1 MAESGIDLSQM
12 VSKLLAEPE
21 LLSQIAQTLGV
32 SGEAN
37 TPTTNDGAAATSTEP
52 QEVSTAAPLP
62 DISALG
68 GMLGSLLGGKRMEGG
83 ESEGRGRGGDD
94 GRIALLGALRPFCNS
109 HRCRTIDYMI
119 SICRLSQT
127 LRMGG
132 GR

>member
-12 VSKLLAEPE
+12 VSKLLSEPE

-32 SGEAN
+32 GGGAGTTTQSDGGGKEGAEAE
-37 TPTTNDGAAATSTEP
+37 S
-52 QEVSTAAPLP
+52 VSTAAPLT

>member
-1 MAESGIDLSQM
+1 MTESGVDLSQM
-12 VSKLLAEPE
+12 VSKLLSEPE

-32 SGEAN
+32 GGGAGAPTQGDGDGKEGAEGE
-37 TPTTNDGAAATSTEP
+37 S
-52 QEVSTAAPLP
+52 VSAGAPLP
-62 DISALG
+62 DMSALS
-68 GMLGSLLGGKRMEGG
+68 GMLGTILGGKRTDGG
-83 ESEGRGRGGDD
+83 GGEGRGRGGED
-94 GRIALLGALRPFCNS
+94 GRIALFSALRPFCNS